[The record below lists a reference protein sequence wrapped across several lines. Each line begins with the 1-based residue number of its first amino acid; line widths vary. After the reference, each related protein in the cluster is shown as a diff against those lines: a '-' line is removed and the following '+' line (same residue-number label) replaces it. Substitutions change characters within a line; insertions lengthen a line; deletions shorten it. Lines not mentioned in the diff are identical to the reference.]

1 MFLPILYVQTAYAIS
16 KSGKITAPLDAKVD
30 KDAPIN
36 LDGDTSGGE
45 DDEKGDEQIMP
56 AKGAAKDDRPLRAA
70 AKDDKIQL
78 KEAASAPE
86 ADKTGPA
93 GLHVVLTSFDVP
105 SETQVCGLP
114 LIRRQCVVY
123 AAL

>member
-1 MFLPILYVQTAYAIS
+1 LYVQAGYAIS
-16 KSGKITAPLDAKVD
+16 KRGKNAAPVEAKVN
-30 KDAPIN
+30 KNA
-36 LDGDTSGGE
+36 LDDTSGAE
-45 DDEKGDEQIMP
+45 DEEEGDEQIMP
-56 AKGAAKDDRPLRAA
+56 VKGAAKDDRAD
-70 AKDDKIQL
+70 AKDDKIEV
-78 KEAASAPE
+78 KGAAGEPE

>member
-30 KDAPIN
+30 KNAPIN

-56 AKGAAKDDRPLRAA
+56 AKGAAKDDRAV

-105 SETQVCGLP
+105 SETQVCSLP
-114 LIRRQCVVY
+114 L
-123 AAL
+123 